1 MKTNCNRAKLLV
13 MAMGITK
20 VRVMINVIVR
30 VVINVMV
37 MMVYKCQ
44 GVPTLWLQMA
54 LIRVEL
60 QDS

>member
-1 MKTNCNRAKLLV
+1 

-30 VVINVMV
+30 VMINVMV
-37 MMVYKCQ
+37 IIYKCQ
-44 GVPTLWLQMA
+44 GVPTFWLKMA
-54 LIRVEL
+54 LISVEL